1 MITLH
6 RIRAILLTAACAGLF
21 WTACPGEE
29 TKASTAAAG
38 QGQPVQEKQ
47 EPAKKGKKKSKTAK
61 PADKAAAAEAKP
73 ATAPAAE
80 DQKAA
85 PAQAA
90 PAAPATPPATGASP
104 AAPAPAAPPTGAPPA
119 SPPAGIPPATPPP
132 TGQSPAQPPPANPPT
147 GAPPAGAPATPA
159 GGEKKPTSFQ
169 QYLKENQ
176 LPSRL
181 EGKAKLVLKKVEPQE
196 GTVYKYDIFVD
207 LTGVTF
213 VIRDTER
220 IPAVLGAYTLGI
232 KYDPA
237 KVKLVDMNPGQTAEF
252 AKKPIFTN
260 LEKANAEGL
269 VRFSA
274 VHTNSRTPT
283 GLVSVAQA
291 VLDVQD
297 PAAAASVQLYGDSL
311 STSILFYPDK
321 KLVGP
326 FTIPFEGLQLPR
338 RTVVPA
344 APIPAHKPA
353 EPPKPPEPP
362 ADKQEPKKQ

>member
-1 MITLH
+1 MTTLH
-6 RIRAILLTAACAGLF
+6 RIRAILLSAACAGLF
-21 WTACPGEE
+21 WTACLAEE
-29 TKASTAAAG
+29 TKASTPAVG

-47 EPAKKGKKKSKTAK
+47 EPAKKDKKKKSKPAK

-73 ATAPAAE
+73 AAAPAAE
-80 DQKAA
+80 EEKAA
-85 PAQAA
+85 PTQAA
-90 PAAPATPPATGASP
+90 PAAPAAPPATGTSP
-104 AAPAPAAPPTGAPPA
+104 AAPVPAAPPPGAPPF
-119 SPPAGIPPATPPP
+119 
-132 TGQSPAQPPPANPPT
+132 GQSPAQPPPANPPT
-147 GAPPAGAPATPA
+147 GAPPTGTTPAGSPPAGSTAPQA

-220 IPAVLGAYTLGI
+220 IPAVLGAYTLGV
-232 KYDPA
+232 KYDPTR
-237 KVKLVDMNPGQTAEF
+237 VKLVDMNPGQTAEF

-297 PAAAASVQLYGDSL
+297 PAAAASIQLYGDSL

-344 APIPAHKPA
+344 APAPAHKPA
-353 EPPKPPEPP
+353 EPPAQPTP
-362 ADKQEPKKQ
+362 AGKQEPKKQ

>member
-1 MITLH
+1 M
-6 RIRAILLTAACAGLF
+6 
-21 WTACPGEE
+21 
-29 TKASTAAAG
+29 
-38 QGQPVQEKQ
+38 
-47 EPAKKGKKKSKTAK
+47 
-61 PADKAAAAEAKP
+61 
-73 ATAPAAE
+73 
-80 DQKAA
+80 
-85 PAQAA
+85 
-90 PAAPATPPATGASP
+90 
-104 AAPAPAAPPTGAPPA
+104 
-119 SPPAGIPPATPPP
+119 
-132 TGQSPAQPPPANPPT
+132 
-147 GAPPAGAPATPA
+147 
-159 GGEKKPTSFQ
+159 SFQ

-207 LTGVTF
+207 LTGVAF

-220 IPAVLGAYTLGI
+220 IPAVLGAFTLGI
-232 KYDPA
+232 KFDPA
-237 KVKLVDMNPGQTAEF
+237 KVKFVDMNAGQTAEF

-291 VLDVQD
+291 VLETQD

-338 RTVVPA
+338 RLVTPAPA
-344 APIPAHKPA
+344 APAPAHKPVEPSKPA
-353 EPPKPPEPP
+353 EPPKQPVPTDKPEP
-362 ADKQEPKKQ
+362 K

>member
-1 MITLH
+1 MTILH
-6 RIRAILLTAACAGLF
+6 RIRLILLAAIIAGLF
-21 WTACPGEE
+21 WTACPADE
-29 TKASTAAAG
+29 TKTSTAAAG

-47 EPAKKGKKKSKTAK
+47 EPAKKDKKKSKTAK
-61 PADKAAAAEAKP
+61 PADKTATGEAKP
-73 ATAPAAE
+73 AAAPAAE
-80 DQKAA
+80 EQKA
-85 PAQAA
+85 
-90 PAAPATPPATGASP
+90 AAPATPAVPPATGASP
-104 AAPAPAAPPTGAPPA
+104 AAPAPAAPPTGASPAAPPTPA
-119 SPPAGIPPATPPP
+119 GSPAQLPPGAPPSGTPPAG
-132 TGQSPAQPPPANPPT
+132 SPAP
-147 GAPPAGAPATPA
+147 PA
-159 GGEKKPTSFQ
+159 GGEKKPMSFQ

-181 EGKAKLVLKKVEPQE
+181 EGMAKLVMKKVEPQE
-196 GTVYKYDIFVD
+196 GTVYKYDVFVD
-207 LTGVTF
+207 LTGVAF
-213 VIRDTER
+213 VIRDAER
-220 IPAVLGAYTLGI
+220 IPAVLGAFTLGI

-237 KVKLVDMNPGQTAEF
+237 KVKLVDMNGGQTAEF

-297 PAAAASVQLYGDSL
+297 PPAAASVQLYGDSL

-338 RTVVPA
+338 RTVYPA
-344 APIPAHKPA
+344 PGAPPKPA
-353 EPPKPPEPP
+353 EPAKPAETPQPP
-362 ADKQEPKKQ
+362 APSDKQEPKK